1 MKYEELANICR
12 KDPETFKI
20 AFTLFAG
27 IGAERIGAMTMA
39 DFHGSL
45 QEINNKYEV
54 LALAKTMTGVSLD
67 ALTAVIQRDLPPV
80 KGGDGDVP
88 PLNSNGDEDDICPVC
103 GAEIEY
109 EGDNE
114 VDDDGTIVSWEC
126 PECGATGKAGYIGVF
141 DRHYKVCDA
150 DGNEIESRKEN

>member
-1 MKYEELANICR
+1 
-12 KDPETFKI
+12 
-20 AFTLFAG
+20 
-27 IGAERIGAMTMA
+27 MA
-39 DFHGSL
+39 DFHGTL
-45 QEINNKYEV
+45 QELNNKCEI

-67 ALTAVIQRDLPPV
+67 ALIAVIQRDLPPV

-88 PLNSNGDEDDICPVC
+88 PLNSNGDEDGVCPVC

-126 PECGATGKAGYIGVF
+126 PECGATGKTGYTSVF
-141 DRHYKVCDA
+141 DRHYRVQDKN
-150 DGNEIESRKEN
+150 GNEIPRRDQQKGVLR